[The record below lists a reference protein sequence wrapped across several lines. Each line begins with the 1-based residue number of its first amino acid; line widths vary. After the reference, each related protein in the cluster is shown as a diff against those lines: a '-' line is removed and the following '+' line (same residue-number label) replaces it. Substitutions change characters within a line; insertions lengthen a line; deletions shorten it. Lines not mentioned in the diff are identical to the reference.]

1 MLCGVRWLH
10 PSNIVQKC
18 FYNNSLKLSVSPSM
32 GVKAT
37 SDVVLNLDD
46 RKTLN
51 VDKCHAEMRKRRN
64 NKLRLFLMTKHAI
77 EKTCQILGSFQA
89 QSNFALSD

>member
-1 MLCGVRWLH
+1 
-10 PSNIVQKC
+10 
-18 FYNNSLKLSVSPSM
+18 M

-64 NKLRLFLMTKHAI
+64 NKLRI
-77 EKTCQILGSFQA
+77 
-89 QSNFALSD
+89 